1 MKILRMIADVETG
14 GGFGGL
20 ASVTYNERHIS
31 VVRIAFSRLG
41 YIPDTILRDG
51 ATYSVSSGLVTFHT
65 WRDKQGVYEP
75 RDVHQVPLTAFDKY
89 TIPDVLRWVEVVE

>member
-1 MKILRMIADVETG
+1 MWSLVVDSVDWGDE
-14 GGFGGL
+14 L

-31 VVRIAFSRLG
+31 VVRIALSRLG
-41 YIPDTILRDG
+41 YTPDTILRDG

-89 TIPDVLRWVEVVE
+89 TIPDILRWVEVVE

>member
-1 MKILRMIADVETG
+1 MWRLVVDSVDWG
-14 GGFGGL
+14 DGL

-31 VVRIAFSRLG
+31 VVQLALSLLN
-41 YIPDTILRDG
+41 YDPSTLLRDG

-89 TIPDVLRWVEVVE
+89 TIRPPPPNARCQE

>member
-1 MKILRMIADVETG
+1 MWRLVVDSVDWG
-14 GGFGGL
+14 DGL

-31 VVRIAFSRLG
+31 VVRIALSRLG
-41 YIPDTILRDG
+41 YTQDTILRDG

-89 TIPDVLRWVEVVE
+89 TIPDILRWVEVVE